1 MCYSRVAKLR
11 TLGVAWPHLR
21 PYSSFSCVVQ
31 QRYLSEPQFPYLWN
45 RKVCSLIVCVTLT
58 GPQDVQRAG
67 ETLFLGVSIRMFL
80 KEISTWTG
88 GLSKAG
94 GPPQCGWVSSNLLRT
109 WIEPE
114 SRGRLNA
121 FPPWPGTS
129 IFSFPWWSWLSGLQT
144 WTAVYTT
151 GLLAFQLHCQLS

>member
-80 KEISTWTG
+80 KEIST
-88 GLSKAG
+88 
-94 GPPQCGWVSSNLLRT
+94 
-109 WIEPE
+109 
-114 SRGRLNA
+114 
-121 FPPWPGTS
+121 
-129 IFSFPWWSWLSGLQT
+129 
-144 WTAVYTT
+144 
-151 GLLAFQLHCQLS
+151 